1 MVAVS
6 AWLRT
11 LGIAIAG
18 GIIGAGV
25 VGLAVFRELNRDE
38 IRILGHGYWQVFEME
53 LNRPGFWEA
62 RAHRY
67 RLFRYR
73 LDLGQTD
80 GWVSVGDDGSA
91 SWKTIEGRAV
101 RYDPRR
107 DRVDTLASKHEQ
119 P

>member
-1 MVAVS
+1 MAVS
-6 AWLRT
+6 SWVRT

-18 GIIGAGV
+18 GLIGAAV
-25 VGLAVFRELNRDE
+25 VGLVVWRELNRDE
-38 IRILGHGYWQVFEME
+38 IQVLGHGYWQVFEME

-67 RLFRYR
+67 RLFRHR
-73 LDLGQTD
+73 LDLGHTD
-80 GWVSVGDDGSA
+80 GSVRVGDDGSA
-91 SWKTIEGRAV
+91 SWTIDGRAV

-107 DRVDTLASKHEQ
+107 DRVDTLASKHEE